1 MEYIVHRGCE
11 YAEKLAEYL
20 NEQQIPGIQYL
31 KNVDVIQIMHKKIWQ
46 MFAKLRPSTLQCKKV
61 ELKDRASNNGSMRR
75 IGKYDSS
82 QSGKLP
88 FHYSLPMIKQKGN
101 SSKQI
106 FVIDGTPNSDA
117 GNQNI

>member
-1 MEYIVHRGCE
+1 
-11 YAEKLAEYL
+11 
-20 NEQQIPGIQYL
+20 
-31 KNVDVIQIMHKKIWQ
+31 

-75 IGKYDSS
+75 NSS
-82 QSGKLP
+82 RSEKLP

>member
-1 MEYIVHRGCE
+1 
-11 YAEKLAEYL
+11 
-20 NEQQIPGIQYL
+20 
-31 KNVDVIQIMHKKIWQ
+31 
-46 MFAKLRPSTLQCKKV
+46 MFAKLRPSTLQYKKV

-75 IGKYDSS
+75 KGKQDSS

-88 FHYSLPMIKQKGN
+88 FHYSLPMIKQKGY

-106 FVIDGTPNSDA
+106 IVMNGTPNSDT

>member
-1 MEYIVHRGCE
+1 
-11 YAEKLAEYL
+11 
-20 NEQQIPGIQYL
+20 
-31 KNVDVIQIMHKKIWQ
+31 

-75 IGKYDSS
+75 KGKQDSS
-82 QSGKLP
+82 QSGKLT
-88 FHYSLPMIKQKGN
+88 FHYSLPMMQQKGN

-106 FVIDGTPNSDA
+106 FVIDGTPNSDT